1 MIFRKISRGEFMEF
15 NAINLYLQEIE
26 NIPLLTAEEEKELA
40 KRIEDGDEE
49 AKKRLIEANL
59 RLVVS
64 IAKKYLNRGLEFSD
78 LIQEGNLGLIK
89 AVEKFD
95 YKFDYRFSTYATWWI
110 KNSIIRAIANN
121 GKTIRI
127 PVHMNELINE
137 FRKVEQ
143 KLSSELGREPNITE
157 VASLMNISI
166 KELEHIKNVM
176 QNTLSLDEPVG
187 ENGENTV
194 LDLYADSRV
203 DEGTDFDINLER
215 QDLKIIVNDALERL
229 TIEERN
235 FINERY
241 YKNKTLKECSQAL
254 KVSHSRAKYIQVRVI
269 EKLRNDRKFIKSVS

>member
-1 MIFRKISRGEFMEF
+1 MELLKIYF
-15 NAINLYLQEIE
+15 QEIE
-26 NIPLLTAEEEKELA
+26 KVSLLTVDEEKEIA
-40 KRIEDGDEE
+40 KRILEGDEE

-95 YKFDYRFSTYATWWI
+95 YKLDYRFSTYATWWI
-110 KNSIIRAIANN
+110 KNSIIRAISNR

-137 FRKVEQ
+137 FKKVEQ
-143 KLSSELGREPNITE
+143 KLLSELGREPNNAEI
-157 VASLMNISI
+157 ASLMEVSVE
-166 KELEHIKNVM
+166 ELEHLKNIM

-187 ENGENTV
+187 ENGENTI

-203 DEGTDFDINLER
+203 DEGTDFNINLER
-215 QDLKIIVNDALERL
+215 QDLKKIVNDALEGL
-229 TIEERN
+229 TIEEQI

-241 YKNKTLKECSQAL
+241 YNNKTVEECRKAL
-254 KVSHSRAKYIQVRVI
+254 KLSHSRAKYIQVRVI
-269 EKLRNDRKFIKSVS
+269 EKLRNNRKFRLKAADYYINK

>member
-1 MIFRKISRGEFMEF
+1 MEF

-110 KNSIIRAIANN
+110 KNSIIRAISNR

-187 ENGENTV
+187 ENGENTI

-203 DEGTDFDINLER
+203 DEGTDFNINLER
-215 QDLKIIVNDALERL
+215 QDLKRIVNDALEGL
-229 TIEERN
+229 TIEEQI

-241 YKNKTLKECSQAL
+241 YKNKTVEECRHAL
-254 KVSHSRAKYIQVRVI
+254 KLSHSRAKYIQVRVI

>member
-1 MIFRKISRGEFMEF
+1 MESLKIYFH
-15 NAINLYLQEIE
+15 EIE
-26 NIPLLTAEEEKELA
+26 KVPLLTLDEEKEIA
-40 KRIEDGDEE
+40 KRILEGDEE
-49 AKKRLIEANL
+49 AKKTLIEANL
-59 RLVVS
+59 RLVIT

-95 YKFDYRFSTYATWWI
+95 YTKGFKFSTYATWWI
-110 KNSIIRAIANN
+110 KNSINRAISNR
-121 GKTIRI
+121 GKIIRI
-127 PVHMNELINE
+127 PVHMNELVNE
-137 FRKVEQ
+137 FKKVEQ

-187 ENGENTV
+187 ENGENTI

-203 DEGTDFDINLER
+203 DEGTDFNINLER
-215 QDLKIIVNDALERL
+215 QDLKRIVNDALEGL
-229 TIEERN
+229 TIEEQI

-241 YKNKTLKECSQAL
+241 YKNKTVEECRHAL
-254 KVSHSRAKYIQVRVI
+254 KLSHSRAKYIQVRVI
-269 EKLRNDRKFIKSVS
+269 EKLRNNRKFRIRAADYYINK

>member
-1 MIFRKISRGEFMEF
+1 MESLKIYFH
-15 NAINLYLQEIE
+15 EIE
-26 NIPLLTAEEEKELA
+26 KVPLLTLDEEKEIA
-40 KRIEDGDEE
+40 KRILEGDEE
-49 AKKRLIEANL
+49 AKKTLIEANL
-59 RLVVS
+59 RLVIT

-95 YKFDYRFSTYATWWI
+95 YKLDYRFSTYAAWWI

-241 YKNKTLKECSQAL
+241 YKNKTLEECSQAL

>member
-1 MIFRKISRGEFMEF
+1 
-15 NAINLYLQEIE
+15 
-26 NIPLLTAEEEKELA
+26 
-40 KRIEDGDEE
+40 
-49 AKKRLIEANL
+49 
-59 RLVVS
+59 
-64 IAKKYLNRGLEFSD
+64 
-78 LIQEGNLGLIK
+78 
-89 AVEKFD
+89 
-95 YKFDYRFSTYATWWI
+95 
-110 KNSIIRAIANN
+110 
-121 GKTIRI
+121 
-127 PVHMNELINE
+127 MNELINE

-241 YKNKTLKECSQAL
+241 YKNKTLEECSQAL

>member
-1 MIFRKISRGEFMEF
+1 MESLKIYFH
-15 NAINLYLQEIE
+15 EIE
-26 NIPLLTAEEEKELA
+26 KVPLLTLDEEKEIA
-40 KRIEDGDEE
+40 KRILEGDEE

-110 KNSIIRAIANN
+110 KNSIIRAISNR

-187 ENGENTV
+187 ENGENTI

-203 DEGTDFDINLER
+203 DEGTDFNTNLER
-215 QDLKIIVNDALERL
+215 QDLKRIVNDALEGL
-229 TIEERN
+229 TIEEQI

-241 YKNKTLKECSQAL
+241 YKNKTVEECRHAL
-254 KVSHSRAKYIQVRVI
+254 KLSHSRAKYIQVRVI
-269 EKLRNDRKFIKSVS
+269 EKLRNNRKFRIRAADYYINK

>member
-1 MIFRKISRGEFMEF
+1 MESLKIYFH
-15 NAINLYLQEIE
+15 EIE
-26 NIPLLTAEEEKELA
+26 KVPLLTLDEEKEIA
-40 KRIEDGDEE
+40 KRILEGDEE
-49 AKKRLIEANL
+49 AKKTLIEANL
-59 RLVVS
+59 RLVIT

-95 YKFDYRFSTYATWWI
+95 YTKGFKFSTYATWWI
-110 KNSIIRAIANN
+110 KNSIIRAISNR

-241 YKNKTLKECSQAL
+241 YKNKTLEECSQAL